1 MILGGL
7 SHWKKNKIVIGFKI
21 KHYFEPTYYRMML
34 RMRLG
39 SELSKCKMVFTGDN
53 YRNIYNYAI
62 GSMLRCR
69 IDFNK
74 KSSSLFKTICLKK
87 KHGKNLIITV
97 YGKSYFSNA
106 FTVNVNSNKIQDRDL
121 KNKLKEFLE
130 LGFINDKFNVSN
142 IIVNINTLYLTYNK
156 L

>member
-1 MILGGL
+1 
-7 SHWKKNKIVIGFKI
+7 
-21 KHYFEPTYYRMML
+21 
-34 RMRLG
+34 
-39 SELSKCKMVFTGDN
+39 MV
-53 YRNIYNYAI
+53 
-62 GSMLRCR
+62 MVLL
-69 IDFNK
+69 
-74 KSSSLFKTICLKK
+74 LFFI
-87 KHGKNLIITV
+87 